1 VSAWSD
7 LVSGPAGSDRPER
20 SPAVRH
26 GIYLPPFGPFG
37 DPAALVD
44 LAVRAEAAG
53 WDGVFLWDHLVTD
66 AMPIVDP
73 WTTLG
78 AIAQA
83 TERILLGPMV
93 TPLARRRPWVVAR
106 QAATV
111 SRLSGGR
118 FVLGTGLGS
127 DESGDFSRFG
137 EQEDIPTR
145 SAMFDEG
152 LDIVRGMWAGQAYQ
166 HDGPQYDVTL
176 EATAPEPHRIPV
188 WVASSTNNPKVVRRA
203 AGCDGIFPN
212 PDDHTLSPGEVA
224 DIVAAVG
231 VVDRPFDVAV
241 AGNAS
246 PAWNEPNDIDLA
258 ALVDAGM
265 TWWMESLI
273 HFDPLELSLEIVDAG
288 PPPVTLT

>member
-1 VSAWSD
+1 MTKKS
-7 LVSGPAGSDRPER
+7 L
-20 SPAVRH
+20 RH
-26 GIYLPPFGPFG
+26 GVYLPPFGPFG
-37 DPAALVD
+37 DPAVLVD

-83 TERILLGPMV
+83 TERIRLGTMV

-106 QAATV
+106 HAGTL

-137 EQEDIPTR
+137 EPDDARTR
-145 SAMFDEG
+145 ASMYDEG
-152 LDIVRGMWAGQAYQ
+152 LDVVRAMWSGEATE
-166 HDGPQYDVTL
+166 HDGGHYRL
-176 EATAPEPHRIPV
+176 RLAATAPEPHPIPV
-188 WVASSTNNPKVVRRA
+188 WVGCSTTKPRVLRRA
-203 AGCDGIFPN
+203 AAGDGIFPN
-212 PDDHTLSPGEVA
+212 PSDHRVTPAELTG
-224 DIVAAVG
+224 ILAAVHETG
-231 VVDRPFDVAV
+231 LVGDRPFDVAV

-246 PAWNEPNDIDLA
+246 HAWEEPIE
-258 ALVDAGM
+258 VDVKGLHQAGM

-273 HFDPLELSLEIVDAG
+273 HFDPLDLSLKIVDAG
-288 PPPVTLT
+288 PPQIP